1 MSLSLYLSLF
11 LLFLFYLNAIFI
23 SIDLCF
29 ILLQSLWISR
39 TMTWPRS
46 GSSWAT
52 MCRPS
57 NPSRP
62 PSSAFLGTGCF
73 KEGVFSS
80 IIFNI
85 LPCCRRDGTR
95 KESKEGRTDEVRESA
110 RLLHGSLPSV
120 PTAPSDIIATQ
131 RLSLLRLLVLY
142 LYECIYFYI
151 INIIDAPRDLKSL
164 NNSNRKDFK
173 LKYFIST
180 FVHYLCI

>member
-1 MSLSLYLSLF
+1 MACEFYTRSCFLIFMLNVSPLSLVLPFFTISIYLSYQSIYLF
-11 LLFLFYLNAIFI
+11 ISIYVSISLFFDSLFYLNAIFI

-73 KEGVFSS
+73 NEGVFSS

-85 LPCCRRDGTR
+85 LPCCRRDGPR
-95 KESKEGRTDEVRESA
+95 KQG
-110 RLLHGSLPSV
+110 
-120 PTAPSDIIATQ
+120 
-131 RLSLLRLLVLY
+131 
-142 LYECIYFYI
+142 
-151 INIIDAPRDLKSL
+151 
-164 NNSNRKDFK
+164 RKDRRSEGKCSVIAWESSVRSYGPVRYHSYSAPIAPQITCFA
-173 LKYFIST
+173 FI
-180 FVHYLCI
+180 

>member
-1 MSLSLYLSLF
+1 MYLHSHSFFLFSLSLYIYRINLSIYLYLSMSLSLYLSLF

-85 LPCCRRDGTR
+85 LPCCRRDGPR
-95 KESKEGRTDEVRESA
+95 KEARKEGQTR
-110 RLLHGSLPSV
+110 
-120 PTAPSDIIATQ
+120 
-131 RLSLLRLLVLY
+131 
-142 LYECIYFYI
+142 
-151 INIIDAPRDLKSL
+151 
-164 NNSNRKDFK
+164 
-173 LKYFIST
+173 
-180 FVHYLCI
+180 